1 MGENCRQ
8 ELSFDS
14 EAGIHGPPSPNWS
27 DIFKTLFV
35 LIRSEIFKFLYD
47 LVQVG
52 PTFLRIFGTGLV
64 QGLKRTAW
72 SEINQFW
79 SVNPCSEGPP
89 DGVDDLYCC
98 DNDLDNPIYDDLSE
112 DDKELIRQKSKNLNV
127 RASAHY

>member
-1 MGENCRQ
+1 MGENCQQ

-14 EAGIHGPPSPNWS
+14 EAGIHGPPRPNWS
-27 DIFKTLFV
+27 NYFKTLFV

-72 SEINQFW
+72 SGINRFW
-79 SVNPCSEGPP
+79 SVNPCSGGLL
-89 DGVDDLYCC
+89 DGADGLDCC
-98 DNDLDNPIYDDLSE
+98 NNDLDNSVYDNLSE
-112 DDKELIRQKSKNLNV
+112 DDKELIRQKSRNPSW
-127 RASAHY
+127 ASANP